1 MISKEEIRNNINTEW
16 KIPLESQDKSRY
28 GLCKYIVEVS
38 QKLNISQSTATL
50 AMLITN
56 YFFIKNCYFNYDKL
70 SIASS
75 AILLATKAK
84 SSQNRLKEIC
94 DEYNKVKG
102 KVITM
107 ESYHKVRQHIGKYEL
122 YLLKSLDYNIPDE
135 FPYDFINVYTE
146 ILYPN
151 NEPDMSNLAI
161 KIANDSYFT
170 LANNIYKNYVVAL
183 SCIVIAAKFL
193 DIPTILD
200 ENFKFLDNMK
210 RVNKRK
216 MTEDEFN
223 KELYQYDCNCWS
235 VKERMNNEME
245 IEKNGENE
253 YYEKLDLAEKLYPNM
268 KMEDLLDCIKM
279 IIEFYENLNKE
290 EDKDEKMND

>member
-1 MISKEEIRNNINTEW
+1 
-16 KIPLESQDKSRY
+16 
-28 GLCKYIVEVS
+28 
-38 QKLNISQSTATL
+38 
-50 AMLITN
+50 
-56 YFFIKNCYFNYDKL
+56 
-70 SIASS
+70 
-75 AILLATKAK
+75 
-84 SSQNRLKEIC
+84 
-94 DEYNKVKG
+94 
-102 KVITM
+102 M

-279 IIEFYENLNKE
+279 IIEFYENLNK
-290 EDKDEKMND
+290 DKDEKMND

>member
-1 MISKEEIRNNINTEW
+1 MISKEEMRNNINTEW
-16 KIPLESQDKSRY
+16 KIPLESQNKSRY

-38 QKLNISQSTATL
+38 QKLNLSQSTATL

-70 SIASS
+70 SVACS
-75 AILLATKAK
+75 ALLLASKTK
-84 SSQNRLKEIC
+84 SSQNRLSEIC
-94 DEYNKVKG
+94 TEYNNIKSKTSAMETPHKVK
-102 KVITM
+102 
-107 ESYHKVRQHIGKYEL
+107 QHIGKYEL

-135 FPYDFINVYTE
+135 FPYDFINVYSE

-151 NEPDMSNLAI
+151 NEQDISNLAI
-161 KIANDSYFT
+161 KIANDSFFT
-170 LANNIYKNYVVAL
+170 LANNIYKNYVVAI

-216 MTEDEFN
+216 MTEEEFN
-223 KELYQYDCNCWS
+223 KELYQYDNNYWI
-235 VKERMNNEME
+235 VKEENIDGME
-245 IEKNGENE
+245 IEKNGEDE
-253 YYEKLDLAEKLYPNM
+253 YYEKLELSEKLYPNM
-268 KMEDLLDCIKM
+268 KMEDLIGCIKM
-279 IIEFYENLNKE
+279 IIEFYENMNKE
-290 EDKDEKMND
+290 EDKDAKN

>member
-38 QKLNISQSTATL
+38 QKLNLSQSTATL

-70 SIASS
+70 SIVSS

-94 DEYNKVKG
+94 DEYNKIKG
-102 KVITM
+102 KISTM

-135 FPYDFINVYTE
+135 FPYDFINVYSE

-216 MTEDEFN
+216 MTEEEFN
-223 KELYQYDCNCWS
+223 KELYQYDCNCWN
-235 VKERMNNEME
+235 VKERVNNEME

-290 EDKDEKMND
+290 EDNDEKMNN